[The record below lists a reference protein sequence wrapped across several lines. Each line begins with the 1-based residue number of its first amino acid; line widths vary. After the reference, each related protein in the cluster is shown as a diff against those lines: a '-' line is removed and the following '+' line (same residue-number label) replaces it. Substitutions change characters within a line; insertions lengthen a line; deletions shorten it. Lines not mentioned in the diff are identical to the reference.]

1 MHQAAI
7 SRGGVLIVRAV
18 SVFVAEDLESLRFNG
33 TPLLSTPR
41 DESSRNFRCEGAVGG
56 SATPHL
62 HISYVQKRLYFV
74 VVRFYQLSWTYTSHS
89 PTSAFPIFS
98 LIFLAS
104 MKIACRTTKAV
115 KMMNRGPTTGGSLS
129 MNG

>member
-62 HISYVQKRLYFV
+62 HISYVLRKDYILLLCV
-74 VVRFYQLSWTYTSHS
+74 S
-89 PTSAFPIFS
+89 I
-98 LIFLAS
+98 
-104 MKIACRTTKAV
+104 
-115 KMMNRGPTTGGSLS
+115 N
-129 MNG
+129 